1 MSQRDLY
8 QKISNATGEPLAVI
22 ENLGFVELRRIAFE
36 REHPTDTLDDCEL
49 NFEAELAVADLR
61 GAAVAC

>member
-8 QKISNATGEPLAVI
+8 EQITSATGESLSVI

-36 REHPTDTLDDCEL
+36 REPSSLADDLD
-49 NFEAELAVADLR
+49 AELDALILTADR
-61 GAAVAC
+61 K